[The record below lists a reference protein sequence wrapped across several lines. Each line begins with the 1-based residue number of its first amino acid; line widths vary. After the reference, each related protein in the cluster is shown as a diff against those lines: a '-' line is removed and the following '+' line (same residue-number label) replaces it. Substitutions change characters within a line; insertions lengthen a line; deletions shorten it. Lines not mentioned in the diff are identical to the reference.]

1 MFRFF
6 NLNKEESKDQR
17 KKDASSDDS
26 KIREFIN
33 EVASEVGVS
42 DTGRNGSPRDARKL
56 GEQIKEEVK
65 KRT

>member
-6 NLNKEESKDQR
+6 NLNKEESKGKH
-17 KKDASSDDS
+17 KKSASTDD
-26 KIREFIN
+26 KIQDFIN

-42 DTGRNGSPRDARKL
+42 ETGENRSSREGEKL
-56 GEQIKEEVK
+56 GQKIIEEVK